1 MKTLLVSVGT
11 EMKRNLLEALTQV
24 AAGTVLIFFSNLL
37 IFKMLGIEAS
47 TTDNVLLVS
56 INTVVAFAKSYSVR
70 YFFQKLESQ
79 K

>member
-1 MKTLLVSVGT
+1 MKTLHAFVGT

-24 AAGTVLIFFSNLL
+24 GAGTVLIFFSNLL

-47 TTDNVLLVS
+47 TTDNLLLVS
-56 INTVVAFAKSYSVR
+56 INTIVAFAKSYSVR